1 MSNVETVEEIRIE
14 ELVFPHNV
22 RRRPTMYIGDVV
34 EPSVILR
41 ELVDNGLDEAMLGH
55 AKKVHIWYGDSN
67 WVVDD
72 GRGVPVYEVT
82 KEGIYLGKTMA
93 HSVWGSLHSS
103 SKFKDDAISIG
114 LNGVGSSCTNALSRV
129 FKGYINLSKKNSSE
143 FPEYLKEMISGK
155 TTPVYVISF
164 EKGEVVCE
172 EVIEFSETPERIQT
186 VGEKFGTAVYF
197 EADPEI
203 WESTTPKY
211 SKVNLEIMNRF
222 SENREM
228 EILVNGEKVEPY
240 DLKRTFPQVPFIN
253 DKVWEIECDC
263 STLKDDS
270 TVDIHAKFK
279 ILFGYSGDDFSQ
291 DWDGSV
297 NTLHT
302 PNGIHI
308 KRAMN
313 GIGKAMAE
321 LVSTMNAGD
330 AKLGLRIFSIVFTN
344 RALFNS
350 QTKEDLKNIRGLNL
364 NNIDRAVADAVMAKA
379 KSRKAV
385 DEGFKDYL
393 IGVGVRIVEYK
404 RRTGAL
410 STQNLVKA
418 TIQNSADRKN
428 ARGMNLKG
436 LNECSCKDRSEAELF
451 IVEGDSA
458 KGSLLQSRDPK
469 YHAVLALRGKPKNLT
484 GAEIEDAIEN
494 KEMVTLLNAIGCG
507 IHPYDVDL
515 SKSLYGKICI
525 MADADPDGAHIR
537 ALLLSTFI
545 KYLPEVMHAGMLYI
559 VGTPLYRQG
568 EHFFGFDEVSLSD
581 KKVKL
586 DREKP
591 FDRFKGLGEMDPS
604 QIGPVAFGDK
614 AKQGWDKKKS
624 AARILIKVT
633 PENMDEA
640 INYVS
645 SNRVKRGLMIEQ
657 GILEEVQD

>member
-1 MSNVETVEEIRIE
+1 MSEEIRIE
-14 ELVFPHNV
+14 SLEFPLCV
-22 RRRPTMYIGDVV
+22 RFRPGMYVGDIV

-41 ELVDNGLDEAMLGH
+41 EVVDNGTDEILLGH
-55 AKKVHIWYGDSN
+55 ANKIHIYHGEEN
-67 WVVDD
+67 WVVDN
-72 GRGVPVYEVT
+72 GRGVPVYEIK
-82 KEGIYLGKTMA
+82 KEGEMIGKTMA
-93 HSVWGSLHSS
+93 HMVWGALHSS
-103 SKFKDDAISIG
+103 SKFKDDAAIAGMNG
-114 LNGVGSSCTNALSRV
+114 LGSSCTNALSSE
-129 FKGYINLSKKNSSE
+129 FTGYINLSKKNSAE
-143 FPEYLKEMISGK
+143 FPEYLKEMTAGK
-155 TTPVYVISF
+155 STPVYIIRF
-164 EKGEVVCE
+164 QKGVVVGE
-172 EVIEFSETPERIQT
+172 EVIEMSESPKEVQSM
-186 VGEKFGTAVYF
+186 GSEFGTAVHF
-197 EADPEI
+197 IADKEI
-203 WESTTPKY
+203 WSDIVPKY
-211 SKVNLEIMNRF
+211 KTANLSVLRRFGDVNGDC
-222 SENREM
+222 
-228 EILVNGEKVEPY
+228 EILVNGDSIGPY
-240 DLKRTFPQVPFIN
+240 DLKDTFPQVPFIN

-393 IGVGVRIVEYK
+393 IGVGARIVEYK

-591 FDRFKGLGEMDPS
+591 FDRFKGLGEMNPN
-604 QIGPVAFGDK
+604 QIGPIAFGDK

-624 AARILIKVT
+624 AARILIQVT